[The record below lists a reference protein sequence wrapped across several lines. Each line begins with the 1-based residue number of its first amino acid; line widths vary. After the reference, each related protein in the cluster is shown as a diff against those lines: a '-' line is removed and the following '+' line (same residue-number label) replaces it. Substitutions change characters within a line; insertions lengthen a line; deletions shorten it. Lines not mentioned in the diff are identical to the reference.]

1 MKLKSPLGPVLALG
15 AALVGVGFFAA
26 VPAQAAPP
34 QKLDRNVGLKL
45 QAAQKDIQKGNFAAA
60 ETALDQASALPKQTP
75 YSRHVA
81 TQLYVFAYE
90 KTHDY
95 TKLAPKLEELRND
108 PYATPAEQAQFTTAL
123 AQIYYQLK
131 NYPKAI
137 QYGSLAIQKG
147 WADPQMPTLVGQAYY
162 LSNNWRGTVQYEGGL
177 IKSAVSKGQKPT
189 KQSLQLVQSACQ
201 HLNDQNCLL
210 NAIEQLVIYYPQPQY
225 WQYLIYKTLQTVK
238 SDANL
243 LQAYRLAFDVGVM
256 QQAHEFTNY
265 AELAIEANDPG
276 EAVQVLTS
284 ALKNNMFA
292 GHPHQQAKAERVLSD
307 AKAKAQ
313 RDLAGGLAETAAAA
327 AKQATGQSDVNVGL
341 AYLGY
346 QQYAKAVTEF
356 SQGISKG
363 GLKSPAEA
371 HLLLGIA
378 QLKSGDRNGALK
390 SFGAVQGDPTLQR
403 LASLWSLKARSAA

>member
-1 MKLKSPLGPVLALG
+1 MKLKSPLVPALALS

-34 QKLDRNVGLKL
+34 QKLDRAVGLKL

-95 TKLAPKLEELRND
+95 VKLAPKLEELRSD
-108 PYATPAEQAQFTTAL
+108 AYATPAEQAQFTTAL
-123 AQIYYQLK
+123 AQINYQLK

-137 QYGSLAIQKG
+137 QYGTLAIQKG
-147 WADPQMPTLVGQAYY
+147 WADAQMPTLVGQAYY
-162 LSNNWRGTVQYEGGL
+162 LSNNWKGTVQYEGAL
-177 IKSAVSKGQKPT
+177 IKSAVSRGQKPT

-225 WQYLIYKTLQTVK
+225 WQYLIYKTMQSVK
-238 SDANL
+238 SDSNL
-243 LQAYRLAFDVGVM
+243 LQTYRLAFNVGVM
-256 QQAHEFTNY
+256 QQPHEFTNY

-276 EAVQVLTS
+276 EAEQVLNK
-284 ALKNNMFA
+284 ALQANVYTD
-292 GHPHQQAKAERVLSD
+292 PHARAKAERILGD
-307 AKAKAQ
+307 AKRKASQ
-313 RDLAGGLAETAAAA
+313 DLAGGLESTARAAAR
-327 AKQATGQSDVNVGL
+327 QSSGQSDVNVGL
-341 AYLGY
+341 AYFGY
-346 QQYAKAVTEF
+346 QQYDKAVTEF
-356 SQGISKG
+356 NQALSKG
-363 GLKSPAEA
+363 HLKSPAEA

-378 QLKSGDRNGALK
+378 QLKSGNRAAALK
-390 SFGAVQGDPTLQR
+390 SFEAVRGDPTLQR
-403 LASLWSLKARSAA
+403 LSSLWSLQAKSAA

>member
-1 MKLKSPLGPVLALG
+1 MKLKSPLVPALALS

-26 VPAQAAPP
+26 VPARAAHP
-34 QKLDRNVGLKL
+34 QKLDRAVGLKL

-95 TKLAPKLEELRND
+95 VKLAPKLEELRSD
-108 PYATPAEQAQFTTAL
+108 AYATPAEQAQYTTAL

-137 QYGSLAIQKG
+137 QFGTIAIQKG

-177 IKSAVSKGQKPT
+177 IKSAISKGQKPT
-189 KQSLQLVQSACQ
+189 KQALQLVQSACQ

-210 NAIEQLVIYYPQPQY
+210 NAIEQLVVYYPQPQY
-225 WQYLIYKTLQTVK
+225 WQYLIYKTMQSVK
-238 SDANL
+238 SDSNL
-243 LQAYRLAFDVGVM
+243 LQTYRLAFNVGVM
-256 QQAHEFTNY
+256 QQPHEFTNY

-276 EAVQVLTS
+276 EAEQVLNK
-284 ALKNNMFA
+284 ALQANVYTD
-292 GHPHQQAKAERVLSD
+292 PHARAKAERILGD
-307 AKAKAQ
+307 AKRKASK
-313 RDLAGGLAETAAAA
+313 DLAGGLASTAAAA
-327 AKQATGQSDVNVGL
+327 ARQSSGQSDVNVGL
-341 AYLGY
+341 AYFGY
-346 QQYAKAVTEF
+346 QQYDKAVTELT
-356 SQGISKG
+356 QGLSKG
-363 GLKSPAEA
+363 HLKNPAEA
-371 HLLLGIA
+371 NLLLGIA
-378 QLKSGDRNGALK
+378 QLKSGNKAAALK
-390 SFGAVQGDPTLQR
+390 AFGAVQGDPTLQR
-403 LASLWSLKARSAA
+403 LASLWSLQAKSAA

>member
-1 MKLKSPLGPVLALG
+1 MKLKSPLVPALALS

-26 VPAQAAPP
+26 VPARAAPP
-34 QKLDRNVGLKL
+34 QKLDRAVGLKL

-95 TKLAPKLEELRND
+95 VKLAPKLEELRSD
-108 PYATPAEQAQFTTAL
+108 AYATPAEQAQYTTAL

-137 QYGSLAIQKG
+137 QFGTIAIQKG

-177 IKSAVSKGQKPT
+177 IKSAISKGQKPT
-189 KQSLQLVQSACQ
+189 KQALQLVQSACQ

-210 NAIEQLVIYYPQPQY
+210 NAIEQLVVYYPQPQY
-225 WQYLIYKTLQTVK
+225 WQYLIYKTMQSVK
-238 SDANL
+238 SDSNL
-243 LQAYRLAFDVGVM
+243 LQTYRLAFNVGVM
-256 QQAHEFTNY
+256 QQPHEFTNY

-276 EAVQVLTS
+276 EAEQVLNK
-284 ALKNNMFA
+284 ALQANVYTD
-292 GHPHQQAKAERVLSD
+292 PHARAKAERILGD
-307 AKAKAQ
+307 AKRKASK
-313 RDLAGGLAETAAAA
+313 DLAGGLASTAAAA
-327 AKQATGQSDVNVGL
+327 ARQSSGQSDVNVGL
-341 AYLGY
+341 AYFGY
-346 QQYAKAVTEF
+346 QQYDKAVTELT
-356 SQGISKG
+356 QGLSKG
-363 GLKSPAEA
+363 HLKNPAEA
-371 HLLLGIA
+371 NLLLGIA
-378 QLKSGDRNGALK
+378 QLKSGNKAAALK
-390 SFGAVQGDPTLQR
+390 AFGAVQGDPTLQR
-403 LASLWSLKARSAA
+403 LASLWSLQAKSAA

>member
-225 WQYLIYKTLQTVK
+225 WQYLIYKTMQSVK
-238 SDANL
+238 SDSNL
-243 LQAYRLAFDVGVM
+243 LQAYRLAFNVGVM
-256 QQAHEFTNY
+256 QQPHEFTNY

-276 EAVQVLTS
+276 EAEQVLNK
-284 ALKNNMFA
+284 ALQANVYTD
-292 GHPHQQAKAERVLSD
+292 PHARAKAERILGD
-307 AKAKAQ
+307 AKRKASQ
-313 RDLAGGLAETAAAA
+313 DLAGGLASTAAAA
-327 AKQATGQSDVNVGL
+327 ARQSSGQSDVNVGL
-341 AYLGY
+341 AYFGY
-346 QQYAKAVTEF
+346 QQYDKAVTEF
-356 SQGISKG
+356 TQGLSKG
-363 GLKSPAEA
+363 HLKSPAEA

-378 QLKSGDRNGALK
+378 QLKSGNKSAALK
-390 SFGAVQGDPTLQR
+390 AFQAVQGDPTLQR
-403 LASLWSLKARSAA
+403 LASLWSLQAKSAA